1 MKVCSV
7 CFCCKFNNI
16 GLHHT
21 LFKGQ
26 LNASISKSMATKGTG
41 TRNDEFFCILHGVDL
56 AGLTAS
62 CEQIPLFDP

>member
-1 MKVCSV
+1 
-7 CFCCKFNNI
+7 
-16 GLHHT
+16 
-21 LFKGQ
+21 
-26 LNASISKSMATKGTG
+26 MATKGTG